1 MTCNCE
7 TCDNRKAL
15 AAMRNTLKAESA
27 VYGFIAKW
35 DSDNGEYR
43 VTPKMTDKAA
53 QERVAYYTDCVRDAI
68 VTMRAMHDVI
78 VHNQAKA

>member
-1 MTCNCE
+1 MTC
-7 TCDNRKAL
+7 TCDVCESRKTL
-15 AAMRNTLKAESA
+15 ATARAQMKHEAG
-27 VYGFIAKW
+27 VYGFAAKW

-43 VTPKMTDKAA
+43 IAPKMTDKAA

-78 VHNQAKA
+78 VYNQTQA